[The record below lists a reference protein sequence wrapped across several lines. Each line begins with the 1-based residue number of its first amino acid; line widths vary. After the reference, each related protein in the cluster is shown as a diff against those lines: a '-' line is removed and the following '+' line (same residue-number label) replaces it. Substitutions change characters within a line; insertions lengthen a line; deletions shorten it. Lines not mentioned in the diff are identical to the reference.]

1 MRFQAALFTT
11 YDRADARLLAEH
23 LLPALLR
30 LSRESD
36 SEGKEHQYFLLE
48 LDRRLKQLHDRL
60 VVISSTAREEPL
72 APDECED
79 TAYAWIWRSIRH
91 LTVGSRRRAVQH
103 SKLWL
108 LHWGAADE
116 EGVEYLEFVVSSA
129 NLTCAAFRGQLQAAW
144 RACIALHPKR
154 SEARLAGRGILP
166 DFLRP
171 LAESAGEDDRLA
183 YFIGLFGL
191 CRLP

>member
-1 MRFQAALFTT
+1 MSSGEIGWESLLDSDVPSACALQAALFTT

-108 LHWGAADE
+108 LHWAQQTRKASNTSK
-116 EGVEYLEFVVSSA
+116 FVVSSA
-129 NLTCAAFRGQLQAAW
+129 NLTRGRLQGAVTGGMESLYRPA
-144 RACIALHPKR
+144 PKT
-154 SEARLAGRGILP
+154 I
-166 DFLRP
+166 
-171 LAESAGEDDRLA
+171 
-183 YFIGLFGL
+183 
-191 CRLP
+191 